1 MLSSTPPT
9 HSASTTR
16 RLMLGAVLAAG
27 ALLAGCAGLRSV
39 SSEVSSFGEWP
50 DGRSAGSYAFER
62 LPSQQAQAAETEMLE
77 SAARPA
83 LEKAGFKPAAAGE
96 QPDVLVQ
103 VGARDSR
110 FVTSPWDDPLW
121 WRGGFGYWRHGP
133 WVSPRWNLG
142 MRYDFPRYESQVALL
157 LRDRASG
164 KPLYETRAA
173 TESGSRA
180 DAALYGALFQA
191 SLMDFPR
198 LGMNPRRVVV
208 ELPPSP

>member
-1 MLSSTPPT
+1 MLLST
-9 HSASTTR
+9 ASNTR
-16 RLMLGAVLAAG
+16 RLMAAALLAGSAV
-27 ALLAGCAGLRSV
+27 LAGCAGIRTV

-50 DGRSAGSYAFER
+50 DGRSAGTYAFER

-77 SAARPA
+77 NAARPA
-83 LEKAGFKPAAAGE
+83 LEKAGFKPAAAGQ
-96 QPDVLVQ
+96 QPEVLVQ

-110 FVTSPWDDPLW
+110 FVMSPWDDPLW
-121 WRGGFGYWRHGP
+121 WRGGFGYWRGGP
-133 WVSPRWNLG
+133 WLSPRWGLS

-157 LRDRASG
+157 LRDRATG
-164 KPLYETRAA
+164 KPLFETRAA

-180 DAALYGALFQA
+180 DGALYGALFQA
-191 SLMDFPR
+191 SLVDFPR